1 MRQKSTESKATS
13 RAPLP
18 RNTPKGPAPRDE
30 AGRMKLTVGGVTT
43 TASGSVGFDKITE
56 DSRCPTG
63 VTCIWQGRVVAAMW
77 ASPCGSANDPDAER
91 FSLTLEAGQADLAT
105 KIVQGKRFT
114 LLEVEP
120 YPDAKRNIDPSRYV
134 ITVQVEGLA

>member
-1 MRQKSTESKATS
+1 MSQKITENKATS
-13 RAPLP
+13 RAPVP
-18 RNTPKGPAPRDE
+18 MNTPKGPSPRDQ
-30 AGRMKLTVGGVTT
+30 AGRMKLTVGDATT
-43 TASGSVGFDKITE
+43 TASGSFGFEKITE

-63 VTCIWQGRVVAAMW
+63 VTCIWQGRVVALMW
-77 ASPCGSANDPDAER
+77 ASPCGSADDPGAER

-105 KIVQGKRFT
+105 KTVQGKRFR

-120 YPDAKRNIDPSRYV
+120 YPDAKRRIDPSRYV